1 MLKTNRKDLDIMTP
15 KELLYIEDALG
26 HTQFLITQ
34 CNQAIN
40 QLSDPALK
48 QQAQALANGNQKLF
62 RSFFDLV

>member
-1 MLKTNRKDLDIMTP
+1 MTP

-34 CNQAIN
+34 CNQAID
-40 QLSDPALK
+40 QLSDPTLK
-48 QQAQALANGNQKLF
+48 QQAQALANSNRKLF